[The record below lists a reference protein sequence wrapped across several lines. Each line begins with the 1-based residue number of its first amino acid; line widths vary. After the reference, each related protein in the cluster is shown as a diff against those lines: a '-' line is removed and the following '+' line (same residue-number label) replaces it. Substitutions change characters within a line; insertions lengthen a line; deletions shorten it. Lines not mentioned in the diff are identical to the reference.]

1 MKALAPHVVSSRD
14 ELAAARAE
22 LAGQTVAL
30 VPTMG
35 ALHEGH
41 RALMARARELADA
54 VVVSIFVNPLQ
65 FGPAEDLE
73 RYPRPFSADLE
84 VCADE
89 QVSLVW
95 APDVATMY
103 PSGTPLV
110 TVSAGPLGDVLEGA
124 VRPGH
129 FDGVLTVVAK
139 LVGQVRPDLLVMG
152 RKDAQQLVLVN
163 RMVADLDLP
172 VRVEGVATVRDPDG
186 VAVSSRNG
194 YLSEPDRVVAR
205 SLGRAMRAG
214 SAAAPGGPEAVR
226 AAARDALASEPAL
239 TIDYLQLVD
248 PDTLAPASPDARG
261 ELVLLVAGRVGSTHL
276 VDNVTVVC

>member
-1 MKALAPHVVSSRD
+1 MRALAPRVVSSRA

-22 LAGQTVAL
+22 LAGRTVAL

-41 RALMARARELADA
+41 RALMARAAELADG

-65 FGPAEDLE
+65 FGPGEDLE
-73 RYPRPFSADLE
+73 RYPRPFAADLE

-103 PSGTPLV
+103 PSGAPRI
-110 TVSAGPLGDVLEGA
+110 TVSAGALGDVLEGA

-186 VAVSSRNG
+186 VAVSSRNV
-194 YLSEPDRVVAR
+194 YLSESDRVVAR
-205 SLGRAMRAG
+205 SLGRAMRA
-214 SAAAPGGPEAVR
+214 AADAASEGPQAVR
-226 AAARDALASEPAL
+226 AAARDVLVSQPAL
-239 TIDYLQLVD
+239 VVDYLELVD
-248 PDTLAPASPDARG
+248 PDTLAPASPEAQG

>member
-1 MKALAPHVVSSRD
+1 MRALAPRVVSSRSELDATRD
-14 ELAAARAE
+14 ELTGR
-22 LAGQTVAL
+22 TVAL

-35 ALHEGH
+35 ALHDGH

-65 FGPAEDLE
+65 FGPGEDLE

-89 QVSLVW
+89 QVSVVW

-103 PSGTPLV
+103 PTGAPLV
-110 TVSAGPLGDVLEGA
+110 SVSAGPLGDVLEGA

-139 LVGQVRPDLLVMG
+139 LVGQVRPDVLVMG
-152 RKDAQQLVLVN
+152 RKDAQQLVLIK

-186 VAVSSRNG
+186 VAVSSRNV
-194 YLSEPDRVVAR
+194 YLTEHDRVVAR
-205 SLGRAMRAG
+205 SLGRAIRAA
-214 SAAAPGGPEAVR
+214 SVAAPAGPEAVR
-226 AAARDALASEPAL
+226 AAARDVLTSEPGFDV
-239 TIDYLQLVD
+239 DYLELVD
-248 PDTLAPASPDARG
+248 PETLAPAAPDARG

>member
-1 MKALAPHVVSSRD
+1 MRALAPRVVSSRA

-22 LAGQTVAL
+22 LEGQTLAL

-35 ALHEGH
+35 ALHAGH
-41 RALMARARELADA
+41 RALMTRAGELADA

-65 FGPAEDLE
+65 FGPGEDLE

-95 APDVATMY
+95 APDVPTMY
-103 PSGTPLV
+103 PSGAPRV
-110 TVSAGPLGDVLEGA
+110 TVSAGALGDILEGA

-139 LVGQVRPDLLVMG
+139 LVGQVQPDVLVMG
-152 RKDAQQLVLVN
+152 RKDAQQLLLIN

-205 SLGRAMRAG
+205 SLGRAMRA
-214 SAAAPGGPEAVR
+214 AADAAPEGAQAVR
-226 AAARDALASEPAL
+226 AAARDVLASEPGLAV
-239 TIDYLQLVD
+239 DYLELVE
-248 PDTLAPASPDARG
+248 PDTLAPASADGRG

>member
-1 MKALAPHVVSSRD
+1 MKALAPHVVSSRT
-14 ELAAARAE
+14 ELAAARAA
-22 LAGQTVAL
+22 LAGQSLAL

-35 ALHEGH
+35 ALHDGH
-41 RALMARARELADA
+41 RALMSRAWELADA

-65 FGPAEDLE
+65 FGPGEDLE
-73 RYPRPFSADLE
+73 RYPRRFSADLE

-89 QVSLVW
+89 EVSLVW

-110 TVSAGPLGDVLEGA
+110 TVSAGALGDVLEGA

-139 LVGQVRPDLLVMG
+139 LVGQVQPDVLVMG
-152 RKDAQQLVLVN
+152 RKDAQQLVLIE

-186 VAVSSRNG
+186 VAVSSRNV
-194 YLSEPDRVVAR
+194 YLSESDRVAAQA
-205 SLGRAMRAG
+205 LGRAMRAAAD
-214 SAAAPGGPEAVR
+214 AAARGPEAVR
-226 AAARDALASEPAL
+226 AAARDVLASEAGL
-239 TIDYLQLVD
+239 AIDYLQLVD
-248 PDTLAPASPDARG
+248 PDTLAPASADARG
-261 ELVLLVAGRVGSTHL
+261 ELVLLVAGRVGTTHL

>member
-1 MKALAPHVVSSRD
+1 MRALAPRVVSSRA

-22 LAGQTVAL
+22 LEGQTVAL

-65 FGPAEDLE
+65 FGPDEDLE

-84 VCADE
+84 VCRDE

-95 APDVATMY
+95 GPDVATMY
-103 PSGTPLV
+103 PSGRPRV
-110 TVSAGPLGDVLEGA
+110 TVSAGALGDVLEGA

-139 LVGQVRPDLLVMG
+139 LVGQVQPDVLVMG

-186 VAVSSRNG
+186 VAVSSRNV

-205 SLGRAMRAG
+205 ALGRAMRAA
-214 SAAAPGGPEAVR
+214 SDAAPAGPQAVR
-226 AAARDALASEPAL
+226 AAARDVLASEPGLA
-239 TIDYLQLVD
+239 IDYLELVD

>member
-1 MKALAPHVVSSRD
+1 MKGLAPRVVSSRSD
-14 ELAAARAE
+14 LGAARTE
-22 LAGQTVAL
+22 LAGRTVAL

-41 RALMARARELADA
+41 RALMTRARDRADA

-65 FGPAEDLE
+65 FGAGEDLD

-89 QVSLVW
+89 DVDLVW
-95 APDVATMY
+95 APDVTTMY
-103 PSGTPLV
+103 PTGSPLV
-110 TVSAGPLGDVLEGA
+110 SVNSGRLGAILEGA

-139 LVGQVRPDLLVMG
+139 LIGQVRPDVLVMG
-152 RKDAQQLVLVN
+152 RKDAQQLVLVD

-172 VRVEGVATVRDPDG
+172 VRVEGVDTVRDADG
-186 VAVSSRNG
+186 VAVSSRNV
-194 YLSEPDRVVAR
+194 YLSGADRVVAR
-205 SLGRAMRAG
+205 SLGAALRAA
-214 SAAAPGGPEAVR
+214 SAAAPMGAEAVR
-226 AAARDALASEPAL
+226 AAASDVLAAEREL
-239 TIDYLQLVD
+239 TVDYLQLVD
-248 PDTLAPASPDARG
+248 PHTLAAASPDARG
-261 ELVLLVAGRVGSTHL
+261 ELLLLVAGRVGSTHL

>member
-1 MKALAPHVVSSRD
+1 
-14 ELAAARAE
+14 
-22 LAGQTVAL
+22 
-30 VPTMG
+30 MG

-65 FGPAEDLE
+65 FGPGEDLE

-110 TVSAGPLGDVLEGA
+110 TVSAGALGDVLEGA

-139 LVGQVRPDLLVMG
+139 LVGQVQPDVLVMG
-152 RKDAQQLVLVN
+152 RKDAQQLVLIN

-186 VAVSSRNG
+186 VAVSSRNV

-205 SLGRAMRAG
+205 SLGRAMRAA
-214 SAAAPGGPEAVR
+214 SD
-226 AAARDALASEPAL
+226 AAARGPGGRTRCRARRTRVRAGSRHRLSASSSTLTPSLRPRRMPEASWSSSWRDAS
-239 TIDYLQLVD
+239 
-248 PDTLAPASPDARG
+248 
-261 ELVLLVAGRVGSTHL
+261 GRRISST
-276 VDNVTVVC
+276 T